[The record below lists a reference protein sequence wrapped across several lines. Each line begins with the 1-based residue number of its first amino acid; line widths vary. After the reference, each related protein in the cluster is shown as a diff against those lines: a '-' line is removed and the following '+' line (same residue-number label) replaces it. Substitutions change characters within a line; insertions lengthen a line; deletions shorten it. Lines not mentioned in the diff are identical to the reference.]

1 MDPQDVFV
9 GNLAGQQQFLFEAL
23 HRLGISHQI
32 WADQLERNRPIELLV
47 VCLVYRAHASLAE
60 PRLNAVAR
68 AELRARL
75 QSEKIAGSGAPG
87 SLGGGNSAGPDR
99 GLEAVIGQAQDSPAS
114 LAPGGAIG
122 VFSMAMRTVHERTPS
137 RANRRDSR
145 ICP

>member
-23 HRLGISHQI
+23 HRLRISHQI

-75 QSEKIAGSGAPG
+75 QSGSFQY
-87 SLGGGNSAGPDR
+87 GNA
-99 GLEAVIGQAQDSPAS
+99 DSS
-114 LAPGGAIG
+114 
-122 VFSMAMRTVHERTPS
+122 
-137 RANRRDSR
+137 
-145 ICP
+145 